1 MEVIDPI
8 LEGDFQSEE
17 AVRMIKVALLCPN
30 STLSLRPTMAEVVQM
45 LEGDLKIT
53 SVMPDHGLYG
63 HNLSISKL
71 MDIDTTTHG
80 SSSTTTGT
88 TDFEMK
94 SSVSSNDLYPLNP
107 ESTILKF

>member
-1 MEVIDPI
+1 
-8 LEGDFQSEE
+8 
-17 AVRMIKVALLCPN
+17 
-30 STLSLRPTMAEVVQM
+30 MAEVVQM
-45 LEGDLKIT
+45 LEGDLKIA